1 MVKPRT
7 QTGVDREGRRAFAKS
22 VKLRE
27 GAEGEFAA
35 FAGREERKGQ
45 GERSAGF
52 RAKTVATRL
61 TWHSQYTFRTCPF
74 RRFYRFRRTSQTFAE
89 SVFAASRD
97 FATTRLRRFSQGSSQ
112 EIRSS
117 RFRKGSQFAVFAVR
131 KVRSSQVSQFAVR
144 RFRRF
149 RRS

>member
-1 MVKPRT
+1 M
-7 QTGVDREGRRAFAKS
+7 DREGWRAFAKS

-27 GAEGEFAA
+27 SAEGEFAA
-35 FAGREERKGQ
+35 SAGREERKGQ

-74 RRFYRFRRTSQTFAE
+74 RRFYRFRRILQTFAE

-97 FATTRLRRFSQGSSQ
+97 FATMRFSPVFA
-112 EIRSS
+112 RVVA
-117 RFRKGSQFAVFAVR
+117 RDSQFAVSQGFAVR
-131 KVRSSQVSQFAVR
+131 NVRSSQVSQFAVR